1 MRFND
6 FVRGRRTSLLGVAAG
21 VFLTAATLTLS
32 VGAPVAAWAQDGETV
47 YRLGPEDKIR
57 LKVFEWRPSQ
67 DEIFEWKALNDE
79 FTVNAAGMLSVPLAG
94 EIPVRGMPLDEVAH
108 AIAERLRQRMNL
120 TSPPYAAVDMVQ
132 YRPFYVAGDVIHPG
146 PFPYHPGLTV
156 LDAVATA
163 GGVIRASDLG
173 MIRIGREAIS
183 GEGELD
189 QLAQQRDS
197 LLVRRARLQAE
208 AKGEHA
214 FTNPPEIEGSSGRPD
229 VSRLIQNE
237 TRILEARDH
246 AFKTQSDALQE
257 LKVFLNKETDSLSA
271 QLSTI
276 DTQMQLIN
284 KELVGVTSLVEK
296 GMAVAP
302 RQLALERSVAQV
314 QGDRLSMETNKL
326 RVLEEI
332 SKTDIALVQLRDNRI
347 TDASIEL
354 RDTQVKLDEVASKSE
369 TTLKLLF
376 ETKVTAPG
384 LVTGRLR
391 KGAMAPTYVVV
402 RPGDDQT
409 GERTISENAI
419 VQPGDTV
426 KVKLPDLN
434 ELLEP
439 SDAAAS
445 LSPPRS
451 LQ

>member
-1 MRFND
+1 MRFSE
-6 FVRGRRTSLLGVAAG
+6 FVRGCRMFLLGAG
-21 VFLTAATLTLS
+21 TGMILTATLTLS
-32 VGAPVAAWAQDGETV
+32 VGAPVAAWAQAGEAV
-47 YRLGPEDKIR
+47 YHLGPEDKIR

-120 TSPPYAAVDMVQ
+120 TNPPYAAVDMVQ
-132 YRPFYVAGDVIHPG
+132 YRPFYVTGDVSHPG

-156 LDAVATA
+156 LDAVAIA
-163 GGVIRASDLG
+163 GGVIRPGDLG
-173 MIRIGREAIS
+173 MTRMGREAIS
-183 GEGELD
+183 GEGELE
-189 QLAQQRDS
+189 QLAQQRDA

-208 AKGEHA
+208 VKGEHVFA
-214 FTNPPEIEGSSGRPD
+214 NPAEIEGSGGRAD
-229 VSRLIQNE
+229 VSRLVQNE

-257 LKVFLNKETDSLSA
+257 LKVFLDKETDSLSA

-314 QGDRLSMETNKL
+314 QGDRLGMETSKL
-326 RVLEEI
+326 RVREEV

-354 RDTQVKLDEVASKSE
+354 RDTQLKLDDVASKSE

-384 LVTGRLR
+384 LMTDRLR
-391 KGAMAPTYVVV
+391 KGATAPTFVVV

-409 GERTISENAI
+409 GERTVSEGAT